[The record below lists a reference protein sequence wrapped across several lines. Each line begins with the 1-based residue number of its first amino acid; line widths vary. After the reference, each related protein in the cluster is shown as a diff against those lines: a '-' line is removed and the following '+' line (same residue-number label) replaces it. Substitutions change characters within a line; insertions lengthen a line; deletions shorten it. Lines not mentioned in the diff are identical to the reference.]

1 MIWSHEMAFDGQ
13 LLGGI
18 GVLRA
23 VVEARSFVRAGE
35 ALGITQSGVSR
46 AVARLEERVGVR
58 LFDRTSRAVS
68 LTDDGRRFYEQV
80 APLLSGLEAAADQAA
95 SSTTTVRGHL
105 RVNVDPWFSQLFLA
119 PRLPAFLAANPEL
132 SLELVVRDN
141 LGNLVADGFDAA
153 VRFAE
158 PKSSSLTARLLLRT
172 RILTCAA
179 PSYLARHG
187 TPTHPR
193 ALAASG
199 HECLHF
205 TDPTTGRPFTW
216 EFHRGKEVLEVP
228 ATGRLLV
235 NDPGTLLSAC
245 LAGLGFA
252 QLIEIYLGGLL
263 GKRLV
268 AVFPEWSDERFPLYL
283 IYPSRRL
290 APAKLRAFSDFVQ
303 ASAAA
308 ADVKGAGRPRRR

>member
-1 MIWSHEMAFDGQ
+1 MPFDKQ

-35 ALGITQSGVSR
+35 ALGMTQSGVSR
-46 AVARLEERVGVR
+46 AVARLEERLGIR

-80 APLLSGLEAAADQAA
+80 APLLSSLEEAADQVATSA
-95 SSTTTVRGHL
+95 TTVRGHL
-105 RVNVDPWFSQLFLA
+105 RVNVDPWYSQLFLA
-119 PRLPAFLAANPEL
+119 PRLPRFMAAHPEL

-141 LGNLVADGFDAA
+141 LGNLVAEGFDAA
-153 VRFAE
+153 VRFGE
-158 PKSSSLTARLLLRT
+158 PEPSGLTARLLLRT

-179 PSYLARHG
+179 PSYLASHG
-187 TPTHPR
+187 RPTHPR
-193 ALAASG
+193 ELADG
-199 HECLHF
+199 RHECLHF
-205 TDPTTGRPFTW
+205 TDPRTGRPFSW

-252 QLIEIYLGGLL
+252 QMIEIYLGELL

-268 AVFPEWSDERFPLYL
+268 AVLPDWTDERFPLYL

-290 APAKLRAFSDFVQ
+290 APAKLRAFSEFVQ
-303 ASAAA
+303 ASAEAA
-308 ADVKGAGRPRRR
+308 ERDGTRRGRRP